1 MLGVCVLS
9 PDEIFQELNIIEVL
23 RVLHPILMC
32 GEGFLP
38 TTSSWTLAAGCPTI
52 QLNCDTMGL
61 SLARLLTHKYNSD
74 ASPKS
79 CLSPVLQT
87 YWLQIGG
94 FKEPLL
100 GLINLLKWLPEL
112 RRAFYLL
119 NH

>member
-52 QLNCDTMGL
+52 QLNCDTIYMEIV
-61 SLARLLTHKYNSD
+61 SD
-74 ASPKS
+74 I
-79 CLSPVLQT
+79 T
-87 YWLQIGG
+87 G
-94 FKEPLL
+94 
-100 GLINLLKWLPEL
+100 
-112 RRAFYLL
+112 
-119 NH
+119 